1 MADVGVNG
9 GNMFST
15 SSKQQTSSIIIQPPI
30 TKLGQGPGLILL
42 VDDPAASQITS
53 SDCLDPCPRLKWAEE
68 GYIVAE
74 LMISDE
80 SDFVLGFSKTISAL
94 KQHPANNGKQGLG
107 VISCLNTNNGAK
119 VSSCIDEAVEI
130 SAVVSYGESHPIL
143 RSKPHL
149 AHVAGQTS
157 TAPSQAPTK
166 MYTYPMAGPFFVLPS
181 HTAFDS
187 SSAAVSHSRS
197 LTFLKSSLGGPFF
210 DLEAIWDEHTRYE
223 FETRAVEQT
232 MATMVQEP
240 YVNHVP
246 TLTGGI
252 GRVKLTDFYRNHFIF
267 SNPDDT
273 TLELVSRTVGI
284 DRVIDEFIFNFTH
297 DKVIDWLLP
306 GVPPTGKKVRVPFTG
321 VVNIRGDKLYHE
333 HIWWDQASV
342 LVQLG
347 LLPEYLTFPYAVDGR
362 MPAPGKRFEYRV
374 PAAGADTALKLT
386 NENAVESNLMFDY
399 KVREV
404 DEK

>member
-1 MADVGVNG
+1 MTAVEVNG
-9 GNMFST
+9 TSMPST
-15 SSKQQTSSIIIQPPI
+15 SSQQQTSSMIIQLPLTRPG
-30 TKLGQGPGLILL
+30 KGPGLLLL
-42 VDDPAASQITS
+42 VDSPSASQITS
-53 SDCLDPCPRLKWAEE
+53 NDHLDPCPRLKWAEE
-68 GYIVAE
+68 GYLVAE
-74 LMISDE
+74 LMVSDE
-80 SDFVLGFSKTISAL
+80 SDFASDFSNTISAL
-94 KQHPANNGKQGLG
+94 QEHPANDGKQGLG
-107 VISCLNTNNGAK
+107 LISCLNTKNGAK
-119 VSSCIDEAVEI
+119 VSSFIDKAAEI
-130 SAVVSYGESHPIL
+130 SAVVSYGEGHPVL
-143 RSKPHL
+143 SSKPHL
-149 AHVAGQTS
+149 AHVAGQ
-157 TAPSQAPTK
+157 APAAPAQEPNK

-181 HTAFDS
+181 HSALDS
-187 SSAAVSHSRS
+187 SSAAVSHTRS

-223 FETRAVEQT
+223 FETRAVEKT

-267 SNPDDT
+267 NNPDDT
-273 TLELVSRTVGI
+273 ALELVSRTVGI

-342 LVQLG
+342 LIQLG
-347 LLPEYLTFPYAVDGR
+347 LLPEYLTFPYAVDGK

-374 PAAGADTALKLT
+374 PATGADTALKLT

-404 DEK
+404 DDK